1 MNNLRNRTSSR
12 PISRANAEKALD
24 RICQE
29 LDSLIYYSP
38 GYLTMPTTTR
48 NAREE
53 VALTRKAIEA
63 LFIHTKP

>member
-12 PISRANAEKALD
+12 PISRANAQKALD

-38 GYLTMPTTTR
+38 GHLTMPTTTR
-48 NAREE
+48 NARQG
-53 VALTRKAIEA
+53 VSDMRKAIEA

>member
-29 LDSLIYYSP
+29 LDSLISNSP
-38 GYLTMPTTTR
+38 NASQMPIATS
-48 NAREE
+48 NARHET
-53 VALTRKAIEA
+53 AHMRKAIEA